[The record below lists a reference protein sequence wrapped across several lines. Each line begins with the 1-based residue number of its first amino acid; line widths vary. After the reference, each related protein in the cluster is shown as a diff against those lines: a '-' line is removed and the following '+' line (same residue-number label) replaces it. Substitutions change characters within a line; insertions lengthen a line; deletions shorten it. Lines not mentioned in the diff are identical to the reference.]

1 MRPAYPQS
9 LDFELDKDFVPPNFF
24 RSDVKVKNQRHLIFA
39 TDAAM
44 SVLPQVKT
52 VYMDGINANIFTG
65 FTIILLIQHWHI
77 FVGETSKMCR
87 QNVCTPYRRPR

>member
-1 MRPAYPQS
+1 
-9 LDFELDKDFVPPNFF
+9 VPPNFF

-52 VYMDGINANIFTG
+52 VYMDGKFKVVRKPFVQLFSLHASVQCDTNVKQVPLRIHINVT
-65 FTIILLIQHWHI
+65 
-77 FVGETSKMCR
+77 
-87 QNVCTPYRRPR
+87 